1 MRRLAPVL
9 GLLLLV
15 PAAPARADAVTTRI
29 ETRPYY
35 GAIVTI
41 EQGVRVWRALP
52 PHDRIIIVPEG
63 AKNVKVHIHA
73 GGEQKAAAPVT
84 MNSNVNINQSQHNDG
99 HGGYGH
105 GGYGHGG
112 DRHGSYRHGS
122 YRAVPSG
129 YAGKPHQPGRMGG
142 FGPGRSH

>member
-1 MRRLAPVL
+1 MRRLAPLL
-9 GLLLLV
+9 GLLLL
-15 PAAPARADAVTTRI
+15 ASADAVTTRI

-73 GGEQKAAAPVT
+73 GGEQKAPPMT
-84 MNSNVNINQSQHNDG
+84 MNSSVNINQSSHD
-99 HGGYGH
+99 YGH
-105 GGYGHGG
+105 GGGYGVGTYGYGKPRHGG
-112 DRHGSYRHGS
+112 RSGGIPARRHH
-122 YRAVPSG
+122 
-129 YAGKPHQPGRMGG
+129 
-142 FGPGRSH
+142 